1 MKTEKQRRFAVIGG
15 LCGAA
20 YLATDNLLPGV
31 PDFLLGLLLGL
42 GVVFLLLGLL
52 PEETCRKLRKWKH
65 RGE

>member
-20 YLATDNLLPGV
+20 YLTLNNLLPSV
-31 PDFLLGLLLGL
+31 PELLLGLLLGL

-52 PEETCRKLRKWKH
+52 PEETLRKLRKWKH